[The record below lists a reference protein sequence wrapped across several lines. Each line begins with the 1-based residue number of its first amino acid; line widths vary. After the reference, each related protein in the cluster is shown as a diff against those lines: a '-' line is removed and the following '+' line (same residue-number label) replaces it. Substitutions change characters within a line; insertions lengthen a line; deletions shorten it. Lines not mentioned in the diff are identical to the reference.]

1 MVYQALGWFVASYS
15 PAWATSC
22 TGSRGTT
29 ARLGAWFLQC
39 GVVYGMV
46 PAVWAEAAFSV
57 STVQAWCVG
66 SFDLTL
72 VLVNVLLFG
81 VWGGLGLG
89 VVVIGV

>member
-1 MVYQALGWFVASYS
+1 
-15 PAWATSC
+15 
-22 TGSRGTT
+22 
-29 ARLGAWFLQC
+29 
-39 GVVYGMV
+39 MV